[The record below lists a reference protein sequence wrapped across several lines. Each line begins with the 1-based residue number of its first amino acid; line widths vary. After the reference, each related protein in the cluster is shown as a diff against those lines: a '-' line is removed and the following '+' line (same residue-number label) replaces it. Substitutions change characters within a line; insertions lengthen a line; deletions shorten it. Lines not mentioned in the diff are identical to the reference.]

1 MRNSLLDD
9 PGLAKL
15 AIAVAGTGL
24 LLTITEASIVPLLA
38 CGAALIVRAW
48 AVRIIIK

>member
-1 MRNSLLDD
+1 MRNSLLND

-15 AIAVAGTGL
+15 TIAIVGTGL

-38 CGAALIVRAW
+38 CGAALIVGAW
-48 AVRIIIK
+48 AVRIINK